1 MKKIIITLSTLILA
15 NCKTINLEKKTD
27 LIVAVKIMNVYD
39 YPFATNRKSFW
50 NVGIDEHA
58 KLEIP
63 LEGNFNFFET
73 VKQMPISSSKEF
85 GVLKHAFILKSVS
98 KSKNDTIYADHQ
110 LNTWMVVENE
120 KVIYYQDE
128 DGFLSTYLKQKY
140 FFFNE
145 CW

>member
-1 MKKIIITLSTLILA
+1 MMGVLLLF
-15 NCKTINLEKKTD
+15 NCKSAHLDEKANTIIAFKM
-27 LIVAVKIMNVYD
+27 MNVYD

-85 GVLKHAFILKSVS
+85 GVLNYAFILKSVF
-98 KSKNDTIYADHQ
+98 KFKNDTIYADHQ

-120 KVIYYQDE
+120 KVICYQDE
-128 DGFLSTYLKQKY
+128 DGFLSTYLKEKY
-140 FFFNE
+140 SFFNE